1 MELLWLVLSLIVVD
15 LAAFLFAVDT
25 RPGLQHTSRWR
36 DRRHDSGADGGTGR
50 DLHGSIGREG

>member
-36 DRRHDSGADGGTGR
+36 DRRHDRWRSITG
-50 DLHGSIGREG
+50 

>member
-25 RPGLQHTSRWR
+25 RPGLEHTPRRWT
-36 DRRHDSGADGGTGR
+36 RRSTGG
-50 DLHGSIGREG
+50 